1 MFNYDF
7 KRERKT
13 FSKISAPSPYFMKE
27 ESDSP
32 ETYKS
37 HQSLLSRKHR
47 KAPPSLY
54 KVVLL
59 NDDFTPMDFVIHILG
74 RFFNQSRDN
83 AEKIVLHIH
92 NQGLAEAGIFSH
104 EIAETKV
111 YLVNKYARK
120 YKFPLKCLLEKIQ

>member
-1 MFNYDF
+1 MFAYIF
-7 KRERKT
+7 KKERKKSST
-13 FSKISAPSPYFMKE
+13 PSYIQFIEEQSGGSSQANRNHPLFAKKRSKP
-27 ESDSP
+27 
-32 ETYKS
+32 
-37 HQSLLSRKHR
+37 
-47 KAPPSLY
+47 PPSLY

-74 RFFNQSRDN
+74 RFFNQSKDA
-83 AEKIVLHIH
+83 AEKTVLHIH

-120 YKFPLKCLLEKIQ
+120 HNFPLKCLLKKI